1 MLCLL
6 RRLWVLLGFCKILI
20 QYCREK
26 DLGGG
31 ADIQARRVNAKKEKM
46 MRERGIDPIALQ
58 MTGGGPS
65 SHQPGPSFQ
74 RHQTDRSGDDRKLE
88 QQASY

>member
-1 MLCLL
+1 MDT
-6 RRLWVLLGFCKILI
+6 LGFCKILI
-20 QYCREK
+20 QYYREK

-58 MTGGGPS
+58 MGQGGPSS

-88 QQASY
+88 QQASYS